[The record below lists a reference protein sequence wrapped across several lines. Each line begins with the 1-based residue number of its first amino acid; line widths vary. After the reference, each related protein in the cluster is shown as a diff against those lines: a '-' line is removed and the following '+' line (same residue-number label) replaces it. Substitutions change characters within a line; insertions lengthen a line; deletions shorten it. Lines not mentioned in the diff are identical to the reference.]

1 MARLSVVAKALEVLD
16 GLLAERGKVATEVDL
31 AEYDLEG
38 GGPRPARSAVIFVC
52 CCSSEDEWLDLARE
66 LYDRL
71 KRLGVASAEEEVEL
85 YCEGVGEWP

>member
-1 MARLSVVAKALEVLD
+1 MAGLSVAARALEVLD

-38 GGPRPARSAVIFVC
+38 GGPRPARSVVIFVC

-66 LYDRL
+66 FYERL
-71 KRLGVASAEEEVEL
+71 RAAGAASAEEEVEL
-85 YCEGVGEWP
+85 YCEGVEGWP